1 MATKINRDIALIR
14 FRKLP
19 LLEYDDK
26 IDTEVFYYPKSF
38 SFHWIKLEKLTN
50 KRLTNEFKELVQLLD
65 IRSLII
71 LGQFNKPWI
80 SKFTRERK
88 DFKALTKAIKYFKS
102 IKVGKKFNG
111 AIIIQTEE
119 IDVFISNFYTLTR
132 CDSGFSDFYIT
143 DVGENLLFHIHYSGE
158 IKILTLRKET
168 KERLRRSLSQTK
180 FIDALREGTDRI
192 DYPSDPICSV

>member
-1 MATKINRDIALIR
+1 MATKVNRDIALIR

-26 IDTEVFYYPKSF
+26 IDTEVFYYPKSY

-50 KRLTNEFKELVQLLD
+50 KRLTNEFKKLVQLLD
-65 IRSLII
+65 IETLII
-71 LGQFNKPWI
+71 LRQINKPWI
-80 SKFTRERK
+80 SKFTRERR
-88 DFKALTKAIKYFKS
+88 DYKALTKTIKYFKS
-102 IKVGKKFNG
+102 VKIDKKFNG
-111 AIIIQTEE
+111 AITIPTEE
-119 IDVFISNFYTLTR
+119 IDVFIPNFYTLTR

-158 IKILTLRKET
+158 IKILTLKKET
-168 KERLRRSLSQTK
+168 EERLRRSLAQTK

-192 DYPSDPICSV
+192 DYP